1 MPCTV
6 VDVQEAALNEA
17 DTALA
22 TVKLRTRRGWG
33 AAMVVLLLYCMQPG
47 LGEPL

>member
-6 VDVQEAALNEA
+6 VDVQEAAVNEA

-22 TVKLRTRRGWG
+22 TVKLRTHQGWG
-33 AAMVVLLLYCMQPG
+33 AATVVVLLYCTQPG
-47 LGEPL
+47 LREPL